1 MLTLFFLVFEFED
14 AATIFVVLKLIDLG
28 KFLLPLFFMIDFKF
42 KKAEDIEEPECFY
55 ILFERGSEGLGAP
68 PGRFNVEKPVE
79 VL

>member
-1 MLTLFFLVFEFED
+1 MN
-14 AATIFVVLKLIDLG
+14 
-28 KFLLPLFFMIDFKF
+28 DFNF

-68 PGRFNVEKPVE
+68 PGHIHVEKPVD